1 MKILLSQQFYWV
13 GTMCKLRSIQL
24 YHNCPRKCT
33 TTAKTIRIINNAPG
47 VYCSGGGGGIE
58 MGEYGKDM
66 YVANVPWRIH
76 TCMNMEVAS
85 I

>member
-47 VYCSGGGGGIE
+47 VYSGGGGLLE